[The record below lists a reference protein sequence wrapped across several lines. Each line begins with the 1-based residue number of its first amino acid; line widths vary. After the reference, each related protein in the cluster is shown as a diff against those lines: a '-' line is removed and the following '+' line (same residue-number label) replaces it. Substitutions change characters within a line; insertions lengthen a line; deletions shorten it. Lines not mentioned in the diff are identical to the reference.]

1 MSGFLDFPYH
11 FDGHGRTATTDRDDH
26 IRDLIEQV
34 LFTAPGERVM
44 RPDFGSGLLALVF
57 EPNSTTLAATTQ
69 VLVQGALQQHLG
81 HLIAVQAVEVSND
94 DAALRVDVRYT
105 VLLDRTTHSA
115 SFTAPGSGA

>member
-1 MSGFLDFPYH
+1 LSGDLDFPYR
-11 FDGHGRTATTDRDDH
+11 FDGLGRTATTDRDDH

-57 EPNSTTLAATTQ
+57 EPNSSTLAATTQ
-69 VLVQGALQQHLG
+69 ILVQGALQQYLS
-81 HLIAVQAVEVSND
+81 HLIAVQAVELAND

-105 VLLDRTTHSA
+105 VLLDRSTHTA
-115 SFTAPGSGA
+115 SFTAPGSSG